1 MVSDPKLSEVP
12 EKEENKLST
21 VVVMKELV
29 HNIPFMLFLV
39 ISFFFWGACST
50 NFNYLSLFI
59 KSQGGTASQ
68 VGTYQLFAT
77 LFEIPMI
84 LATDYIIKKIPYRYI
99 MRFAIIMSMI
109 NFAWYATLPS
119 VNMIIYVFVFKGFST
134 VLFTMITVRLV
145 MALVKEEYVST
156 AYGIQAMLGKGVGAM
171 LFQLIGGRIIDSIGM
186 NGFYLFLFAGITI
199 AFVVTLF
206 FRMPKKVRV

>member
-1 MVSDPKLSEVP
+1 
-12 EKEENKLST
+12 
-21 VVVMKELV
+21 
-29 HNIPFMLFLV
+29 
-39 ISFFFWGACST
+39 
-50 NFNYLSLFI
+50 
-59 KSQGGTASQ
+59 
-68 VGTYQLFAT
+68 
-77 LFEIPMI
+77 
-84 LATDYIIKKIPYRYI
+84 
-99 MRFAIIMSMI
+99 
-109 NFAWYATLPS
+109 
-119 VNMIIYVFVFKGFST
+119 
-134 VLFTMITVRLV
+134 MITVRLV